1 MAQEIPAWLSSFL
14 KPDETDR
21 IEAAVKSAEKRT
33 SAEIVPMVVHRSTL
47 KATGDRILF
56 WICFGFLGVGGAVG
70 FAVMGGLDE
79 ALLDRWI
86 EMIGLWPS
94 EAMYST
100 LALVAE
106 TVVALIAFG
115 VAWIVSKFLSRFDA
129 IQRVVFPHEDLTLE
143 AEHRAQSEFFSS
155 DLRSTS
161 GRTGVLLFV
170 SMLEHRAVILADEAI
185 IGKFD
190 ASAWKETLDRL
201 IEAIRRGEMARGYI
215 EAIDSIAAR
224 LETAFP
230 PAANDRDELSNRLRI
245 EE

>member
-1 MAQEIPAWLSSFL
+1 MAQEIPSWLSGFL
-14 KPDETDR
+14 KTEDTDR
-21 IEAAVKSAEKRT
+21 IEAAVKAAEKRT

-86 EMIGLWPS
+86 EALGLWPS
-94 EAMYST
+94 ETTYSAMA
-100 LALVAE
+100 LAAE
-106 TVVALIAFG
+106 TVVALFAFAVAWG
-115 VAWIVSKFLSRFDA
+115 VAKVLSRFDS
-129 IQRVVFPHEDLTLE
+129 IQRIVFPHEDLTLE

-185 IGKFD
+185 IKKFE

-201 IEAIRRGEMARGYI
+201 IEAIRRGEMARGYT
-215 EAIDSIAAR
+215 EAIDSIATR

-230 PAANDRDELSNRLRI
+230 PMAGDRDELSNRLRI

>member
-1 MAQEIPAWLSSFL
+1 MAQEIPWWLSSFL
-14 KPDETDR
+14 KTEDADR
-21 IEAAVKSAEKRT
+21 IEAAVKAAEKRT

-86 EMIGLWPS
+86 EALGLWPS
-94 EAMYST
+94 ETTYATMA
-100 LALVAE
+100 LAAE
-106 TVVALIAFG
+106 TVVALLAFAVAWG
-115 VAWIVSKFLSRFDA
+115 VAKFLSRFDS
-129 IQRVVFPHEDLTLE
+129 IQRIVFPHEDLTLE
-143 AEHRAQSEFFSS
+143 AEHRAQSEFFAS

-185 IGKFD
+185 IKKFE

-201 IEAIRRGEMARGYI
+201 IEAIRRGEMARGYT
-215 EAIDSIAAR
+215 EAIESIATR
-224 LETAFP
+224 LEPVFP
-230 PAANDRDELSNRLRI
+230 PSANDRDELSNRLRI

>member
-1 MAQEIPAWLSSFL
+1 MALKIPTWLAAHL
-14 KPDETDR
+14 DEKGAQN
-21 IEAAVKSAEKRT
+21 IEEAVKSAEKRT

-56 WICFGFLGVGGAVG
+56 WICFGFLGIGGAVG

-86 EMIGLWPS
+86 EVLGLWPS
-94 EAMYST
+94 AGLYSA
-100 LALVAE
+100 LALAAE
-106 TVVALIAFG
+106 TAVALFAFG
-115 VAWIVSKFLSRFDA
+115 VAWVVAKFLSRFDS
-129 IQRVVFPHEDLTLE
+129 IQRLAFPQDDLTLE
-143 AEHRAQSEFFSS
+143 AEHRAQSEFLSS

-185 IGKFD
+185 LKKFE
-190 ASAWKETLDRL
+190 ASDWAETLSRL
-201 IEAIRRGEMARGYI
+201 IAAIRGGEMSRGYVEAI
-215 EAIDSIAAR
+215 EAIAAR
-224 LETAFP
+224 LEAAFP
-230 PAANDRDELSNRLRI
+230 NGAKARDELSNRLRI